1 MARLFSDAWNKI
13 ERRHYGR
20 GVAKSSRM
28 GQDRISLVVSN
39 EGVSSMRIALATLPV
54 LLVAGCAATIP
65 PAQVTRFHLNQPIAP
80 GTFALEPGIMELE
93 ASSYRAAVSAEFQK
107 LGFRESG
114 DGARYLVSVGSNRD
128 EREAAPR
135 RSPVTIGIGGGTGGY
150 GGGVGLGASFGLGGN
165 RSRIDVVTKISVRL
179 VERASGATVWEGRAE
194 TVAPL
199 NAPAAQPGLAA
210 QKLAAALFRGFPGES
225 GRTISVP

>member
-1 MARLFSDAWNKI
+1 
-13 ERRHYGR
+13 
-20 GVAKSSRM
+20 
-28 GQDRISLVVSN
+28 
-39 EGVSSMRIALATLPV
+39 MRIALVSLPV
-54 LLVAGCAATIP
+54 LLLAGCAATIP

-80 GTFALEPGIMELE
+80 GSFTLEPGIMELE
-93 ASSYRAAVSAEFQK
+93 ASSYRAAVSGELQR
-107 LGFRESG
+107 LGFREVA
-114 DGARYLVSVGSNRD
+114 DGTRYLVSVGSNRD

-150 GGGVGLGASFGLGGN
+150 GGGVGLGASFGIGGN
-165 RSRIDVVTKISVRL
+165 KSRIDVVTRITVRI
-179 VERASGATVWEGRAE
+179 VERASGSTIWEGRAE

-210 QKLAAALFRGFPGES
+210 QKLASALFRGFPGES